1 MDAARG
7 RNILPYQAWYV
18 IYSCIFDAD
27 SKQTSSMQGLSSLNP
42 VIAEAIS

>member
-18 IYSCIFDAD
+18 IYSCITDVG
-27 SKQTSSMQGLSSLNP
+27 SKHTSPMQ
-42 VIAEAIS
+42 VQQI